1 MLSLKKI
8 KLCAIKRKAFIFL
21 RDFSVKTTV
30 EEDGLP
36 KLLSNE
42 AC

>member
-1 MLSLKKI
+1 MLSLKETKPY
-8 KLCAIKRKAFIFL
+8 AIKKVFL